1 MAISVLSTPAINAL
15 AYSGTFGSAGEYHVV
30 FERQDLT
37 SVYRSV
43 ATAITLGGAA
53 MTLLASMEWQGDYV
67 IAIWGMHVTPALAGT
82 AFTMVRTAGT
92 YALTDR
98 IDVAV
103 LGGVSTSSTSPLVA
117 KNEYHTSSSSSTSYS
132 HIIATEYGGMVLD
145 RLGAIGDT
153 GTPNSGQ
160 SYVFNSTYKASY
172 KGYKSGL
179 DNGTSTIG
187 WTWTA
192 ARACYACVSLRPLRV
207 GGGIMGIV

>member
-1 MAISVLSTPAINAL
+1 MAISILSTPVINGL
-15 AYSGTFGSAGEYHVV
+15 VYTGTFGNAGEYHVV
-30 FERQDLT
+30 FERQNLT
-37 SVYRSV
+37 SATRSV

-53 MTLLASMEWQGDYV
+53 MTLLASMEYQGDYV

-98 IDVAV
+98 FDVAV
-103 LGGVSTSSTSPLVA
+103 LGGVSTSPLVA
-117 KNEYHTSSSSSTSYS
+117 KNEYRTGVGSSTSYS

-145 RLGAIGDT
+145 RLGAVNDT
-153 GTPNSGQ
+153 GTPDSGQ
-160 SYVFNSTYKASY
+160 SYLFNSTYKAS
-172 KGYKSGL
+172 YKSGL

-192 ARACYACVSLRPLRV
+192 ARACYACVSLRALRV

>member
-1 MAISVLSTPAINAL
+1 MAISILNTTVNSLLYT
-15 AYSGTFGSAGEYHVV
+15 GTFGSAGEYHVV
-30 FERQDLT
+30 FERQNLT
-37 SVYRSV
+37 SGEYRSV

-98 IDVAV
+98 IDAAV
-103 LGGVSTSSTSPLVA
+103 LGGVSTSPLVA
-117 KNEYHTSSSSSTSYS
+117 KNEYLTGHSSTSYS

-145 RLGAIGDT
+145 RLGAISDT
-153 GTPNSGQ
+153 GAPDSGQ
-160 SYVFNSTYKASY
+160 SYLFNSTYKAS
-172 KGYKSGL
+172 YKSGL

>member
-30 FERQDLT
+30 IERQNLT
-37 SVYRSV
+37 SVNRSV

-67 IAIWGMHVTPALAGT
+67 VAIWGMHVTPALAGT
-82 AFTMVRTAGT
+82 AFSMVRTAGT
-92 YALTDR
+92 YAVTDR
-98 IDVAV
+98 IDAAV
-103 LGGVSTSSTSPLVA
+103 LGGVSTSPLVA
-117 KNEYHTSSSSSTSYS
+117 KHEHRISPAASSYS

-145 RLGAIGDT
+145 RLGATNDT
-153 GTPNSGQ
+153 GTPDSGQ
-160 SYVFNSTYKASY
+160 SYLFNSTYKAS
-172 KGYKSGL
+172 YKSGL

-192 ARACYACVSLRPLRV
+192 ARAGYACVSLRPLRV

>member
-30 FERQDLT
+30 FERQNLT

-67 IAIWGMHVTPALAGT
+67 VAIWGMHVTPALAGT
-82 AFTMVRTAGT
+82 AFSMVRTAGT
-92 YALTDR
+92 YAVTDR
-98 IDVAV
+98 IDAAV
-103 LGGVSTSSTSPLVA
+103 LGGVSTSPLVA
-117 KNEYHTSSSSSTSYS
+117 KHEHRISPAASSYS

-160 SYVFNSTYKASY
+160 SYLFNSTYKAS
-172 KGYKSGL
+172 YKSGL

-187 WTWTA
+187 WTWTV

>member
-30 FERQDLT
+30 FERQTLT

-82 AFTMVRTAGT
+82 AFTMVRTAGY
-92 YALTDR
+92 YALTDH
-98 IDVAV
+98 IDAAV
-103 LGGVSTSSTSPLVA
+103 LGGVSTSPLVA
-117 KNEYHTSSSSSTSYS
+117 KNEYRTGSSSSTSYS

-145 RLGAIGDT
+145 RLGAVSDT

-172 KGYKSGL
+172 KSGL

-187 WTWTA
+187 WKWTA

>member
-1 MAISVLSTPAINAL
+1 MAISVLNATTINAL
-15 AYSGTFGSAGEYHVV
+15 VYSSTFGSAGEYHVV
-30 FERQDLT
+30 FERQNLT
-37 SVYRSV
+37 SVTRSV
-43 ATAITLGGAA
+43 ATAITLGGAS
-53 MTLLASMEWQGDYV
+53 MTLLASMEYQGDYV

-98 IDVAV
+98 IDAAV
-103 LGGVSTSSTSPLVA
+103 LGGVSTAPLVA
-117 KNEYHTSSSSSTSYS
+117 KNEYRTGVGSATSYS

-145 RLGAIGDT
+145 RLGAINDT
-153 GTPNSGQ
+153 GTPNAGQ
-160 SYVFNSTYKASY
+160 SYLFNSTYKSS
-172 KGYKSGL
+172 YKSGL

-192 ARACYACVSLRPLRV
+192 ARACYACVSLRPLKA

>member
-1 MAISVLSTPAINAL
+1 MAISILSTPVINGL
-15 AYSGTFGSAGEYHVV
+15 VYTGTFGSAGEYHVV
-30 FERQDLT
+30 FERQNLT
-37 SVYRSV
+37 SVTRSV

-67 IAIWGMHVTPALAGT
+67 VAIWGMHVTPALAGT
-82 AFTMVRTAGT
+82 AFSMVRTAGT
-92 YALTDR
+92 YAVTDR
-98 IDVAV
+98 IDAAV
-103 LGGVSTSSTSPLVA
+103 LGGVSTSPLVA
-117 KNEYHTSSSSSTSYS
+117 KHEHRISPAASSYS

-153 GTPNSGQ
+153 GAPDSGQ
-160 SYVFNSTYKASY
+160 SYLFNSTYKAS
-172 KGYKSGL
+172 YKSGL

-187 WTWTA
+187 WTWTV

>member
-30 FERQDLT
+30 IERQNLT

-43 ATAITLGGAA
+43 ATAITLGGAP

-67 IAIWGMHVTPALAGT
+67 VAIWGMHVTPALAGT
-82 AFTMVRTAGT
+82 AFSMVRTAGT
-92 YALTDR
+92 YAVTDR
-98 IDVAV
+98 IDAAV
-103 LGGVSTSSTSPLVA
+103 LGGVSTSPLVA
-117 KNEYHTSSSSSTSYS
+117 KHEHRISPAASSYS

-153 GTPNSGQ
+153 GAPDSGQ
-160 SYVFNSTYKASY
+160 SYLFNSTYKAS
-172 KGYKSGL
+172 YKSGL

-187 WTWTA
+187 WTWTV

>member
-1 MAISVLSTPAINAL
+1 MAISILSTPVINGL
-15 AYSGTFGSAGEYHVV
+15 VYTGTFGSAGEYHVV
-30 FERQDLT
+30 FERQNLT
-37 SVYRSV
+37 SVTRSV

-82 AFTMVRTAGT
+82 AFSMVRTAGT

-98 IDVAV
+98 IDAAV
-103 LGGVSTSSTSPLVA
+103 LGGVSTSPLVA
-117 KNEYHTSSSSSTSYS
+117 KNEYRTPPAASSYS

-145 RLGAIGDT
+145 RLGAIDDT
-153 GTPNSGQ
+153 GAPDSGQ
-160 SYVFNSTYKASY
+160 SYLFNSTYKSS
-172 KGYKSGL
+172 YKSGL

>member
-1 MAISVLSTPAINAL
+1 MAISILSTPAINAL
-15 AYSGTFGSAGEYHVV
+15 GYSGTFGSAGEYHVV
-30 FERQDLT
+30 IERQNLT
-37 SVYRSV
+37 SGVYRSV

-67 IAIWGMHVTPALAGT
+67 VAIWGMHVTPALAGT

-98 IDVAV
+98 LDVAV
-103 LGGVSTSSTSPLVA
+103 LSGVSTNPLVA
-117 KNEYHTSSSSSTSYS
+117 KHEHRISPAASSYS

-153 GTPNSGQ
+153 GAPDSGQ
-160 SYVFNSTYKASY
+160 SYLFNSTYKSS
-172 KGYKSGL
+172 YKSGL

-187 WTWTA
+187 WTWTVA
-192 ARACYACVSLRPLRV
+192 SACYACVSLRPLKV

>member
-30 FERQDLT
+30 IERQNLT
-37 SVYRSV
+37 SGVYRSV

-67 IAIWGMHVTPALAGT
+67 VAIWGMHVTPALAGT

-98 IDVAV
+98 LDVAV
-103 LGGVSTSSTSPLVA
+103 LSGVSTNPLVA
-117 KNEYHTSSSSSTSYS
+117 KHEYRASVNSTTSYS

-145 RLGAIGDT
+145 RLGAINDT

-160 SYVFNSTYKASY
+160 SYVFTSTYKASY
-172 KGYKSGL
+172 KNGL

>member
-1 MAISVLSTPAINAL
+1 MAISILSTPVINGL
-15 AYSGTFGSAGEYHVV
+15 VYTGTFGNAGEYHVV
-30 FERQDLT
+30 FERQNLT
-37 SVYRSV
+37 SATRSV
-43 ATAITLGGAA
+43 ATAITLGGAP

-67 IAIWGMHVTPALAGT
+67 VAIWGMHVTPALAGT
-82 AFTMVRTAGT
+82 AFSMVRTAGT

-98 IDVAV
+98 VDAV
-103 LGGVSTSSTSPLVA
+103 VLSGVSTNPLVA
-117 KNEYHTSSSSSTSYS
+117 KHEYRASVSSTTSYS

-145 RLGAIGDT
+145 RLGATNDT

-160 SYVFNSTYKASY
+160 SYVFTSTYKASY
-172 KGYKSGL
+172 KNGL

-192 ARACYACVSLRPLRV
+192 AHACYACVSLRPLKV

>member
-1 MAISVLSTPAINAL
+1 MAISILSTPVINGL
-15 AYSGTFGSAGEYHVV
+15 VYTGTFGNAGEYHVV
-30 FERQDLT
+30 FERQNLT
-37 SVYRSV
+37 SATRSV

-98 IDVAV
+98 IDAAV
-103 LGGVSTSSTSPLVA
+103 LGGVSTSPLVA

-145 RLGAIGDT
+145 RLGAVNDT
-153 GTPNSGQ
+153 GAPNSGQ
-160 SYVFNSTYKASY
+160 SYLFNSTYKAS
-172 KGYKSGL
+172 YKSGL

>member
-1 MAISVLSTPAINAL
+1 MAISILSTPVINGL
-15 AYSGTFGSAGEYHVV
+15 VYTGTFGSAGEYHVV
-30 FERQDLT
+30 FERQNLT
-37 SVYRSV
+37 SGVYRSV

-67 IAIWGMHVTPALAGT
+67 VAIWGMHVTPALAGT

-98 IDVAV
+98 LDVAV
-103 LGGVSTSSTSPLVA
+103 LSGVSTNPLVA
-117 KNEYHTSSSSSTSYS
+117 KHEHRISPAASSYS

-145 RLGAIGDT
+145 SLGAIGDT
-153 GTPNSGQ
+153 GAPDSGQ
-160 SYVFNSTYKASY
+160 SYLFNSTYQSS
-172 KGYKSGL
+172 YKSGL

-187 WTWTA
+187 WTWTV
-192 ARACYACVSLRPLRV
+192 ARACYACVSLRALRV

>member
-1 MAISVLSTPAINAL
+1 MAISILSTPVINGL
-15 AYSGTFGSAGEYHVV
+15 VYTGTFGSAGEYHVV
-30 FERQDLT
+30 FERQNLT

-43 ATAITLGGAA
+43 ATAITLGGAP

-67 IAIWGMHVTPALAGT
+67 VAIWGMHVTPALAGT

-98 IDVAV
+98 IDAAV
-103 LGGVSTSSTSPLVA
+103 LGGVSTSPLVA
-117 KNEYHTSSSSSTSYS
+117 KHEHRISPAASSYS

-153 GTPNSGQ
+153 GAPDSGQ
-160 SYVFNSTYKASY
+160 SYLFNSTYKAS
-172 KGYKSGL
+172 YKSGL

-192 ARACYACVSLRPLRV
+192 ARACYACVSLRPLKV

>member
-30 FERQDLT
+30 IERQNLT
-37 SVYRSV
+37 SVNRSV

-67 IAIWGMHVTPALAGT
+67 VAIWGMHVTPALAGT
-82 AFTMVRTAGT
+82 AFSMVRTAGT

-98 IDVAV
+98 IDAAV
-103 LGGVSTSSTSPLVA
+103 LGGVSTSPLVA
-117 KNEYHTSSSSSTSYS
+117 KHEHRISPAASSYS

-145 RLGAIGDT
+145 RLGATNDT
-153 GTPNSGQ
+153 GTPDSGQ
-160 SYVFNSTYKASY
+160 SYLFNSTYKAS
-172 KGYKSGL
+172 YKSGL

>member
-1 MAISVLSTPAINAL
+1 MAISILSTPVINGL
-15 AYSGTFGSAGEYHVV
+15 VYTGTFGNAGEYHVV
-30 FERQDLT
+30 IERQNLT

-67 IAIWGMHVTPALAGT
+67 VAIWGMHVTPALAGT

-103 LGGVSTSSTSPLVA
+103 LGGVSTSPLVA
-117 KNEYHTSSSSSTSYS
+117 KHEHRISPAASSYS

-160 SYVFNSTYKASY
+160 SYLFNSTYKAS
-172 KGYKSGL
+172 YKSGL

-187 WTWTA
+187 WTWTV

>member
-30 FERQDLT
+30 IERQNLT
-37 SVYRSV
+37 SVNRSV

-67 IAIWGMHVTPALAGT
+67 VAIWGMHVTPALAGT
-82 AFTMVRTAGT
+82 AFSMVRTAGT

-98 IDVAV
+98 IDAAV
-103 LGGVSTSSTSPLVA
+103 LGGVSTSPLVA
-117 KNEYHTSSSSSTSYS
+117 KHEHRISPAASSYS

-153 GTPNSGQ
+153 GAPNSGQ
-160 SYVFNSTYKASY
+160 SYLFNSTYKAS
-172 KGYKSGL
+172 YKSGL

>member
-15 AYSGTFGSAGEYHVV
+15 AYSGTFGSAGEYNVV
-30 FERQDLT
+30 FERQNLT

-67 IAIWGMHVTPALAGT
+67 VAIWGMHVTPALAGT

-92 YALTDR
+92 YAVTDR
-98 IDVAV
+98 IDAAV
-103 LGGVSTSSTSPLVA
+103 LGGVSTSPLVA
-117 KNEYHTSSSSSTSYS
+117 KHEHRISPAASSYS

-145 RLGAIGDT
+145 RLGATNDT

-160 SYVFNSTYKASY
+160 SYVFTSTYKASY
-172 KGYKSGL
+172 KNGL

>member
-1 MAISVLSTPAINAL
+1 MAISILSTPVINGL
-15 AYSGTFGSAGEYHVV
+15 AYTGTFGSAGEYHVV
-30 FERQDLT
+30 FERQNLT
-37 SVYRSV
+37 SATRSV

-67 IAIWGMHVTPALAGT
+67 VAIWGMHVTPALAGT

-98 IDVAV
+98 IDAAV
-103 LGGVSTSSTSPLVA
+103 LGGVSTSPLVA
-117 KNEYHTSSSSSTSYS
+117 KHEHRISPAASSYS

-160 SYVFNSTYKASY
+160 SYLFNSTYKSS
-172 KGYKSGL
+172 YKSGL

-187 WTWTA
+187 WTWTV

>member
-1 MAISVLSTPAINAL
+1 MAISILSTPVINGL
-15 AYSGTFGSAGEYHVV
+15 VYTGTFGNAGEYHVV
-30 FERQDLT
+30 FERQNLT

-67 IAIWGMHVTPALAGT
+67 VAIWGMHVTPALAGT
-82 AFTMVRTAGT
+82 AFSMVRTAGT
-92 YALTDR
+92 YAVTDR
-98 IDVAV
+98 IDAAV
-103 LGGVSTSSTSPLVA
+103 LGGVSTSPLVA
-117 KNEYHTSSSSSTSYS
+117 KHEHRISPAASSYS

-160 SYVFNSTYKASY
+160 SYLFNSTYKAS
-172 KGYKSGL
+172 YKSGL

-187 WTWTA
+187 WTWTV

>member
-30 FERQDLT
+30 FERQNLT
-37 SVYRSV
+37 SGEYRSV

-98 IDVAV
+98 IDAAV
-103 LGGVSTSSTSPLVA
+103 LGGVSTSPLVA
-117 KNEYHTSSSSSTSYS
+117 KNEYRTGASSTSYS

-153 GTPNSGQ
+153 GAPDSGQ
-160 SYVFNSTYKASY
+160 SYLFNSTYKAS
-172 KGYKSGL
+172 YKSGL

>member
-1 MAISVLSTPAINAL
+1 MAISILSTPVKNGL
-15 AYSGTFGSAGEYHVV
+15 VYTGTFGNAGEFHVV
-30 FERQDLT
+30 YERQNLT

-67 IAIWGMHVTPALAGT
+67 VAIWGMHVTPALAGT

-103 LGGVSTSSTSPLVA
+103 LGGVSTSPLVA
-117 KNEYHTSSSSSTSYS
+117 RKKDHIGETSTTSYS

-145 RLGAIGDT
+145 RLGATNDT

-160 SYVFNSTYKASY
+160 SYVFTSTYKASY
-172 KGYKSGL
+172 KNGL

-192 ARACYACVSLRPLRV
+192 ARACYACVSLRPLKV

>member
-30 FERQDLT
+30 IERQNLT
-37 SVYRSV
+37 SVNRSV

-67 IAIWGMHVTPALAGT
+67 VAIWGMHVTPALAGT
-82 AFTMVRTAGT
+82 AFSMVRTAGT
-92 YALTDR
+92 YAVTDR
-98 IDVAV
+98 IDAAV
-103 LGGVSTSSTSPLVA
+103 LGGVSTSPLVA
-117 KNEYHTSSSSSTSYS
+117 KHEHRISPAASSYS

-145 RLGAIGDT
+145 RLGATNDT
-153 GTPNSGQ
+153 GTPDSGQ
-160 SYVFNSTYKASY
+160 SYLFNSTYKAS
-172 KGYKSGL
+172 YKSGL

>member
-1 MAISVLSTPAINAL
+1 MAISILSTPAINVL
-15 AYSGTFGSAGEYHVV
+15 AYSGTFGSAGEFHVV
-30 FERQDLT
+30 YERQDLGST
-37 SVYRSV
+37 YRSV
-43 ATAITLGGAA
+43 AAAITLGGAP

-67 IAIWGMHVTPALAGT
+67 VAIWGMHVTPALAGT

-98 IDVAV
+98 IDAAV
-103 LGGVSTSSTSPLVA
+103 LGGVSTSPLVA
-117 KNEYHTSSSSSTSYS
+117 KHEHRISPAASSYS

-153 GTPNSGQ
+153 GTPDSGQ

-172 KGYKSGL
+172 KGGL

>member
-1 MAISVLSTPAINAL
+1 MAISILSTPAINVL
-15 AYSGTFGSAGEYHVV
+15 AYSGTFGSAGEFHVV
-30 FERQDLT
+30 YERQDLGST
-37 SVYRSV
+37 YRSV
-43 ATAITLGGAA
+43 AAAITLGGAP

-67 IAIWGMHVTPALAGT
+67 VAIWGMHVTPALAGT

-98 IDVAV
+98 VDVAV
-103 LGGVSTSSTSPLVA
+103 LSGVSTSPLVA
-117 KNEYHTSSSSSTSYS
+117 KNEYRTGGSSTSYS

-145 RLGAIGDT
+145 RLEAGDT
-153 GTPNSGQ
+153 GTPDSGQ

-172 KGYKSGL
+172 KGGL

>member
-30 FERQDLT
+30 IERQNLT
-37 SVYRSV
+37 SVNRSV

-67 IAIWGMHVTPALAGT
+67 VAIWGMHVTPALAGT
-82 AFTMVRTAGT
+82 AFSMVRTAGT
-92 YALTDR
+92 YAVTDR
-98 IDVAV
+98 IDAAV
-103 LGGVSTSSTSPLVA
+103 LGGVSTSPLVA
-117 KNEYHTSSSSSTSYS
+117 KHEHRISPAASSYS

-153 GTPNSGQ
+153 GAPNSGQ
-160 SYVFNSTYKASY
+160 SYLFNSTYKAS
-172 KGYKSGL
+172 YKSGL

>member
-1 MAISVLSTPAINAL
+1 MAISVLSTPAKNAL

-30 FERQDLT
+30 FERQNLT

-67 IAIWGMHVTPALAGT
+67 VAIWGMHVTPALAGT
-82 AFTMVRTAGT
+82 AFSMVRTAGT
-92 YALTDR
+92 YAVTDR
-98 IDVAV
+98 IDAAV
-103 LGGVSTSSTSPLVA
+103 LGGVSTSPLVA
-117 KNEYHTSSSSSTSYS
+117 KHEHRISPDASSYS

-153 GTPNSGQ
+153 GAPDSGQ
-160 SYVFNSTYKASY
+160 SYLFNSTYKAS
-172 KGYKSGL
+172 YKSGL

>member
-1 MAISVLSTPAINAL
+1 MAISILSTPVINGL
-15 AYSGTFGSAGEYHVV
+15 VYTGTFGSAGEYHVV
-30 FERQDLT
+30 FERQNLT
-37 SVYRSV
+37 SVTRSV

-67 IAIWGMHVTPALAGT
+67 VAIWGMHVTPALAGT
-82 AFTMVRTAGT
+82 AFSMVRTAGT

-98 IDVAV
+98 IDAAV
-103 LGGVSTSSTSPLVA
+103 LGGVSTSPLVA
-117 KNEYHTSSSSSTSYS
+117 KNEYRTGVSSTSYS

-145 RLGAIGDT
+145 KLGAIGDT
-153 GTPNSGQ
+153 GAPDSGQ
-160 SYVFNSTYKASY
+160 SYLFNSTYKAS
-172 KGYKSGL
+172 YKSGL